1 MSSSR
6 SRTLVIGAALVAAG
20 ACASS
25 GSNPAASAS
34 APSNS
39 QQLEPVETRL
49 QRMAPG
55 AVVTRTASGITV
67 TMRGTS
73 SSYNGQTSTPLYV
86 VNGVKMQPG
95 PGGLLTGIDPDDIT
109 RIRVLRSAESG
120 MYGIEGSNG
129 VIEIT
134 TKRAAGRP

>member
-1 MSSSR
+1 MSSR
-6 SRTLVIGAALVAAG
+6 SQELVLGASLVLAA
-20 ACASS
+20 ACASAS
-25 GSNPAASAS
+25 GGTGSAS
-34 APSNS
+34 ADNS

-86 VNGVKMQPG
+86 INGMKMQPG

-109 RIRVLRSAESG
+109 KIRVLRSAESG

-134 TKRAAGRP
+134 TKRATGKP